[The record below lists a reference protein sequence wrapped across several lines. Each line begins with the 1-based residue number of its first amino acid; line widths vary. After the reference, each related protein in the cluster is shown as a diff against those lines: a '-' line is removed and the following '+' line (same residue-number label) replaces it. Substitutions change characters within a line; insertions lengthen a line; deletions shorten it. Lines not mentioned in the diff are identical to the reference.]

1 MFVKCLHACP
11 LCVHIALWWLMCD
24 VMLEWS
30 DGPTGMELRLT
41 GILSLGQMGKDAFV
55 QEVVK

>member
-1 MFVKCLHACP
+1 MR
-11 LCVHIALWWLMCD
+11 IALWWLMCD
-24 VMLEWS
+24 VMPEWS

-41 GILSLGQMGKDAFV
+41 GILSLGQMGRDALA